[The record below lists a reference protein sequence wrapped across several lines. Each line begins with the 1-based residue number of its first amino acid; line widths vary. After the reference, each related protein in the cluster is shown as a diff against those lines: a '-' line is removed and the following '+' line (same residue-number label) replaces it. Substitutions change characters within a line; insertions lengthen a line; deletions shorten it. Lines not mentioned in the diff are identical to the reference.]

1 MVFYMLNK
9 FKQNLFLKSFFMLYS
24 DYKKLPPPRYILWD
38 CTRRCNL
45 NCIHCGASKE
55 KYEEELKEIDVK
67 KLIDEIAKMGVKT
80 FAVTGG
86 EPLTRKDL
94 LSILKYASD
103 KGLKTGIATNG
114 FLIDKDKATK
124 IKSSNVDSIQISL
137 DGTKD
142 IHNKIR
148 RNNNSYDRAIN
159 AIKYLNEVGIQDISV
174 ATTIN
179 PLNLKNLEEL
189 METLIDLKIKSWRI
203 CVVMPIGRANEDKN
217 LYLSKE
223 QLKQLFEFI
232 LKNKKRLH
240 IEVGENLNFLG
251 EYEKKIRDSPLICP
265 VGIKACCIG
274 VDGNIRGC
282 PEMPDIEKFREGN
295 IKEKSFSEIW
305 NKGFKKYRDREILK
319 LDKKCANCKNKNDC
333 FGGCWVMRE
342 GNLQCIHDLV

>member
-232 LKNKKRLH
+232 NPMYIL
-240 IEVGENLNFLG
+240 
-251 EYEKKIRDSPLICP
+251 LI
-265 VGIKACCIG
+265 
-274 VDGNIRGC
+274 
-282 PEMPDIEKFREGN
+282 
-295 IKEKSFSEIW
+295 
-305 NKGFKKYRDREILK
+305 
-319 LDKKCANCKNKNDC
+319 
-333 FGGCWVMRE
+333 
-342 GNLQCIHDLV
+342 

>member
-45 NCIHCGASKE
+45 NCIHSGASKE

-179 PLNLKNLEEL
+179 PLNLK
-189 METLIDLKIKSWRI
+189 TL
-203 CVVMPIGRANEDKN
+203 A
-217 LYLSKE
+217 
-223 QLKQLFEFI
+223 
-232 LKNKKRLH
+232 KR
-240 IEVGENLNFLG
+240 
-251 EYEKKIRDSPLICP
+251 
-265 VGIKACCIG
+265 
-274 VDGNIRGC
+274 
-282 PEMPDIEKFREGN
+282 
-295 IKEKSFSEIW
+295 
-305 NKGFKKYRDREILK
+305 
-319 LDKKCANCKNKNDC
+319 
-333 FGGCWVMRE
+333 
-342 GNLQCIHDLV
+342 